1 MIRGKC
7 SETPDSQLP
16 TRNPQDLA
24 GPRHWARSAV
34 VVTSAFLGSWRLGA
48 GSWSLSAAQAS
59 QVAPSDPHV
68 SFRIIVVS
76 SADRATQMAERVKQ
90 GADFATLA
98 RTESLDPSAAQ
109 GGLIGPIALSELRAD
124 LQAVLRPLAPGAM
137 SGVVQLPTGFTL
149 VQRVEPRRRGRAF
162 EETKFWRCRRR
173 AASRPRSA
181 WTGSLRQGPL
191 STTSTNL
198 PTGTRVLSESATIDS
213 KPWIE

>member
-1 MIRGKC
+1 MG
-7 SETPDSQLP
+7 
-16 TRNPQDLA
+16 
-24 GPRHWARSAV
+24 V
-34 VVTSAFLGSWRLGA
+34 
-48 GSWSLSAAQAS
+48 GSWSLSAAQVS
-59 QVAPSDPHV
+59 QVASDPQV

-76 SADRATQMAERVKQ
+76 SADRATQLAEQVKQ
-90 GADFATLA
+90 GADFEKLA

-124 LQAVLRPLAPGAM
+124 LQAALRPLAPGAT
-137 SGVVQLPTGFTL
+137 SGVLQLPTGFAL
-149 VQRVEPRRRGRAF
+149 VQRVQSSSSSSRIRGNEILALSA
-162 EETKFWRCRRR
+162 TSSVK
-173 AASRPRSA
+173 ALSA